1 MIKAPIGG
9 LDMMQMQNIAPA
21 VQKIQPDTG
30 NDFKQAFESAKD
42 TVSKADESTKV
53 NRTEGTG
60 AGGKD
65 SGAAGQTADDSKVKQ
80 NNNKAVGADRKDN
93 VSDTSDVKE
102 SLRTEDK
109 AIIADKPEQAE
120 EAAFDSAEIS
130 KIVEKMIL
138 DIAALLGIAPE
149 ELNGFLEDMGIKAG
163 DLMVSENINI
173 LVADVKGGGD
183 MISLAADADL
193 MEMAANINEAVSRI
207 SDKLNELAQGM
218 PEDIVSKAFEEGIE
232 KAVTQLEGSIVS
244 AADENGAAKADA
256 NAAPEI
262 NADNEIT
269 VQAGDLTIEKTV
281 ENNDAGN
288 NSNTAEYTGENDAQ
302 AGASADRQRIRN
314 DHDRREDMSFTRVD
328 LTDNMEV
335 RPEDVLKADES
346 LKAYGSNTAEVVDQI
361 MEHMKAQVKVDMGSL
376 EMVLHPASLGN
387 VAVNIANNNG
397 GLTAQFTVQNEVVRE
412 AIEAQ
417 IAVFKENLEQQGV
430 KVEAV
435 EVSVASHGFEENL
448 EQGNEQNNAEED
460 ERERLRRATRKI
472 DLGAFGEEG
481 TEEIDEAEAVTVD
494 MMRSD
499 GNRMNY
505 RV

>member
-21 VQKIQPDTG
+21 VQNVRQDTG
-30 NDFKQAFESAKD
+30 SDFKQAFESAKD

-53 NRTEGTG
+53 KRTDGTG

-80 NNNKAVGADRKDN
+80 DINRKTGTDSSADVR
-93 VSDTSDVKE
+93 DTSDVKT
-102 SLRTEDK
+102 SANAGGTDRTVSETDK
-109 AIIADKPEQAE
+109 E
-120 EAAFDSAEIS
+120 ELSFDTTEIS
-130 KIVEKMIL
+130 KIAEKMIL
-138 DIAALLGIAPE
+138 DIASLLGITPG
-149 ELNGFLEDMGIKAG
+149 ELAGFLEDMGIGAE

-193 MEMAANINEAVSRI
+193 MALAADINEAAVQMR
-207 SDKLNELAQGM
+207 ELLDDMTAVTD
-218 PEDIVSKAFEEGIE
+218 EVVSKVFEDSLV
-232 KAVTQLEGSIVS
+232 KTVAQFN
-244 AADENGAAKADA
+244 DADA
-256 NAAPEI
+256 DAALKTDMSGMET
-262 NADNEIT
+262 AET
-269 VQAGDLTIEKTV
+269 ETVVQAGDMKIE
-281 ENNDAGN
+281 
-288 NSNTAEYTGENDAQ
+288 NTAAVDDSGKGDASLN
-302 AGASADRQRIRN
+302 GGDDSKDTSADRRSIRQDS
-314 DHDRREDMSFTRVD
+314 DHREDLSFTRIEVTGD
-328 LTDNMEV
+328 MEV
-335 RPEDVLKADES
+335 RPEDVLKADEG
-346 LKAYGSNTAEVVDQI
+346 LKEYGSNTAEVVEQI
-361 MEHMKAQVKVDMGSL
+361 LDHMKAQVKLDMGGL

-387 VAVNIANNNG
+387 VSVNITNNGG
-397 GLTAQFTVQNEVVRE
+397 GLTAQFTVQNEAVRE

-417 IAVFKENLEQQGV
+417 VAVFKENLEQQGV

-448 EQGNEQNNAEED
+448 EQGNDRNDAED
-460 ERERLRRATRKI
+460 SERERLRKATRSI
-472 DLGAFGEEG
+472 DLGAFGEDAPEDL
-481 TEEIDEAEAVTVD
+481 DEAEEVTVD